1 MAMCDTQTVISR
13 RYLFF
18 YESRVWKLGQP
29 RVTDYKREVHKCK
42 GHTAVFL
49 SLSPKLFHS
58 SGCIVALLNLEP
70 QLVICERL

>member
-1 MAMCDTQTVISR
+1 MCDTQTVISR

-18 YESRVWKLGQP
+18 YESRVLKLGQP
-29 RVTDYKREVHKCK
+29 RVTDYNQEVYECK

-49 SLSPKLFHS
+49 SLSLKLFHS
-58 SGCIVALLNLEP
+58 SSCIVALLNLQP

>member
-49 SLSPKLFHS
+49 SLSPE
-58 SGCIVALLNLEP
+58 IVPL
-70 QLVICERL
+70 QRLHCCSFKPRTTACYL